1 MSARDE
7 FADWDAAY
15 VLGALS
21 AADRARFE
29 EHLAGCAACRASVAE
44 IAGMPGLLAQVPP
57 AEALALGSDESL
69 AAPPASLMPEL
80 PRVVGPGASAA
91 SRSGSRSSSRTRR
104 RWVSPL
110 AAAAAALLI
119 GGVAGYAVSQR
130 GTEGA
135 GSGDRAGVVLAA
147 PQRMAFAPVADN
159 IPMTAVV
166 DVVPLRQGTELRI
179 ECQYWADGSTTGSGD
194 DSTGRSGNGSGG
206 KGADDPTGDDSRPT
220 STGASVGSG
229 SVSGSAARRTD
240 ARYSGGAGPR
250 YSLWVLDRAGRGT
263 QVKAWTAQP
272 DTVMHPVALSDLD
285 VAQIGSLE
293 IRLADSDTTVL
304 RAAVS

>member
-29 EHLAGCAACRASVAE
+29 DHLAGCAPCRASVAE
-44 IAGMPGLLAQVPP
+44 IAGMPGLLAQVP
-57 AEALALGSDESL
+57 AGEALAIGSPEEVL
-69 AAPPASLMPEL
+69 ARPPASLMPEL

-91 SRSGSRSSSRTRR
+91 SRSGSRSRARR
-104 RWVSPL
+104 WWVSPL

-130 GTEGA
+130 GSEGA
-135 GSGDRAGVVLAA
+135 GVGDRSGVVLAA
-147 PQRMAFAPVADN
+147 PQRMAFAPVADD

-179 ECQYWADGSTTGSGD
+179 ECQYSTDGSTTGSGD
-194 DSTGRSGNGSGG
+194 DSSGRSGNGSGG
-206 KGADDPTGDDSRPT
+206 KGADDSRPT
-220 STGASVGSG
+220 SAGASVGSG
-229 SVSGSAARRTD
+229 SVSGSVARTD
-240 ARYSGGAGPR
+240 ARYGVGSGPR
-250 YSLWVLDRAGRGT
+250 YSLWVLDRTGRGT
-263 QVKAWTAQP
+263 QVKAWTAQA
-272 DTVMHPVALSDLD
+272 DTVMHPVALSNLD
-285 VAQIGSLE
+285 VAQISSLE

-304 RAAVS
+304 RAALS

>member
-1 MSARDE
+1 MSPRDE
-7 FADWDAAY
+7 FAQWDAAY

-21 AADRARFE
+21 AAERARFE
-29 EHLAGCAACRASVAE
+29 DHLAGCASCRAAVAE

-57 AEALALGSDESL
+57 AEALALGSGEETL
-69 AAPPASLMPEL
+69 AEPPASLMPEL
-80 PRVVGPGASAA
+80 PRVVGPGASA
-91 SRSGSRSSSRTRR
+91 GSRLGSRR
-104 RWVSPL
+104 RWMAPV
-110 AAAAAALLI
+110 AAAAVALLI

-130 GTEGA
+130 GSEGA
-135 GSGDRAGVVLAA
+135 GEGDGAGVVLAA
-147 PQRMAFAPVADN
+147 PQRMAFAPVADD

-179 ECQYWADGSTTGSGD
+179 ECQYWTDGSTTGSAD
-194 DSTGRSGNGSGG
+194 DSTGRSGGGS
-206 KGADDPTGDDSRPT
+206 
-220 STGASVGSG
+220 
-229 SVSGSAARRTD
+229 

-272 DTVMHPVALSDLD
+272 DTVMHPVAVSDLD
-285 VAQIGSLE
+285 VAQIASLE